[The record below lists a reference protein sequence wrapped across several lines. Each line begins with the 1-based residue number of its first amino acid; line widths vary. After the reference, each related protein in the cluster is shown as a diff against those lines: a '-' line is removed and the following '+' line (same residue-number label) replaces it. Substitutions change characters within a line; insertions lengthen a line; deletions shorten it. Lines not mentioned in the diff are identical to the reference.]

1 MTLFLD
7 ACVLIYWME
16 SVEPFYSD
24 LIKNLQNLRCQ
35 YPQAKFAVSR
45 LSWLECRVK
54 PLRDQ
59 DQFLLDLYEQF
70 FATNNLKIIDLDAQV
85 IDTATGLKAKYNVRT
100 PDALQVASALAISD
114 IVLFITG
121 DVKLKRFQELQVLCL

>member
-16 SVEPFYSD
+16 SVEPFYSE
-24 LIKNLQNLRCQ
+24 LINNLQNLRRQ
-35 YPQAKFAVSR
+35 YPEAKFAVSR

-54 PLRDQ
+54 PLRDK
-59 DQFLLDLYEQF
+59 DQFLLELYQQF
-70 FATNNLKIIDLDAQV
+70 FATNDLKIIDLDAQV
-85 IDTATGLKAKYNVRT
+85 VDIATGLRAKYNVRT

-114 IVLFITG
+114 TVLFITG
-121 DVKLKRFQELQVLCL
+121 DIKLKRIQDLDVLCL